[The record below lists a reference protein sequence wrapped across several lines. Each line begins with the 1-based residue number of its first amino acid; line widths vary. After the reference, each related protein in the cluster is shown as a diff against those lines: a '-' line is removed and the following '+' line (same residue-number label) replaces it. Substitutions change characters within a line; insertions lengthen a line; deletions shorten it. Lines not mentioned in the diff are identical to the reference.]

1 MVCQHYT
8 VWHPLRGPC
17 ELRHLDRW
25 PAGVLGA
32 LSCPPARLTA
42 ETPRW
47 HRGHDSGGLVQ
58 HGKVGF
64 LIPPHQSFKSG
75 TELCTERR
83 VPLTVGSGHVPVK
96 LALLG
101 VFWSRTPPLAVPPAP
116 VIGQFWPRPCPET
129 HPHLDIQPRA
139 SRRNSPGRR
148 RGSSQSNQAFRREPG
163 PVKTNKK
170 PQ

>member
-1 MVCQHYT
+1 MGGFT
-8 VWHPLRGPC
+8 
-17 ELRHLDRW
+17 
-25 PAGVLGA
+25 GVLGA
-32 LSCPPARLTA
+32 LRCPPAWLTA

-47 HRGHDSGGLVQ
+47 HRRHDFGGLVQ

-64 LIPPHQSFKSG
+64 LILLHRNFKSG

-129 HPHLDIQPRA
+129 HPHLAYSHEQVGKIVQEGGGAAHKAIRPFEE
-139 SRRNSPGRR
+139 SP
-148 RGSSQSNQAFRREPG
+148 AL
-163 PVKTNKK
+163 
-170 PQ
+170 